1 MCSPPTDHLQD
12 IELGELSSTTDFS
25 ADTRPL
31 INTTPSKDNRNRASH
46 HDTNSNNNNNDDAI
60 EKPNEDSGLGSKIL
74 DSLPPTQQII
84 VLSFFMFLFFGMHNI
99 LQEAIVNLLS
109 TASDSIQDEL
119 VRSNLKSNGTLML
132 GYAEVVGVLLFSYL
146 ERTHM
151 TTEGGFS
158 RVAPLRAFP
167 LLTLCLFASSSLSN
181 LSLSYINFPTKVGK
195 YIIKHHVGEPASFM
209 SLANPT
215 LLYSSHTYIFHINNS
230 LQIMQTSANNDHSY
244 HLKCT

>member
-1 MCSPPTDHLQD
+1 MPPFIDESSSNSSNSSMCSPPTDHLQD

-31 INTTPSKDNRNRASH
+31 INTTPSKNNRNRASH
-46 HDTNSNNNNNDDAI
+46 HDKNSNNNNNDDDAI
-60 EKPNEDSGLGSKIL
+60 EKPNEDTGLGSKIL

-195 YIIKHHVGEPASFM
+195 YINTI
-209 SLANPT
+209 
-215 LLYSSHTYIFHINNS
+215 
-230 LQIMQTSANNDHSY
+230 
-244 HLKCT
+244 CW